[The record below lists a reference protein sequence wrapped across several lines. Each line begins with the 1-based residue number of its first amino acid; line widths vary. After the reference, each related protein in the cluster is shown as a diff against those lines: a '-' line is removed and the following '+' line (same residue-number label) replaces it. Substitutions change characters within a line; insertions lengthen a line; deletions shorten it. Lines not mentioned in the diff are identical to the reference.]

1 MGARDLWRHLLGALP
16 SALESQRSTS
26 ADRPAARSDSS
37 PQINLTAIAGAG
49 LIGFSTALNA
59 LSTHGTCTVVFVL
72 VAAILNFLVSSIQT
86 LDKISFI
93 GWVGLFGLMSAII
106 TLTISVGVQDRPAAA
121 PQTGPYDLDVIIVAH
136 PTFLEAMPALS
147 TVRCHCASPCS
158 VSDAQIVFAYAGA
171 PNYFGILAEMRN
183 PKDFKKTVI
192 VTQTFTTMTYLIVG
206 CVTYHFCGQYIASP

>member
-147 TVRCHCASPCS
+147 TVRSHCSS
-158 VSDAQIVFAYAGA
+158 
-171 PNYFGILAEMRN
+171 L
-183 PKDFKKTVI
+183 
-192 VTQTFTTMTYLIVG
+192 
-206 CVTYHFCGQYIASP
+206 